1 MNCEEPKIEGTG
13 RRRKTKESEVTD
25 LRLSPIILIVV
36 AGINGKTPY
45 LCMR

>member
-13 RRRKTKESEVTD
+13 RRRKTGESEGTD
-25 LRLSPIILIVV
+25 LRLCPLILIVV
-36 AGINGKTPY
+36 AGINSKTPY